1 MHAHTQLL
9 RYTYITLQLVHGS
22 LPKTYHKLPWDEAK
36 TMYFYNTIISLYL
49 NKVVVTKKKKK
60 ERKKTKNDILQHTL
74 LRLAVFHVAFGHLY
88 ESC

>member
-9 RYTYITLQLVHGS
+9 RHITLQLVHGS

-49 NKVVVTKKKKK
+49 NKVVVMKKKRKK
-60 ERKKTKNDILQHTL
+60 ERRQK
-74 LRLAVFHVAFGHLY
+74 
-88 ESC
+88 